1 MRLDGLKQS
10 KIIREQK
17 KTVKD
22 KYLVVGVEIS
32 ECNYERALLFCGIKA

>member
-1 MRLDGLKQS
+1 M
-10 KIIREQK
+10 

-32 ECNYERALLFCGIKA
+32 EGSCERALLFCGIKA